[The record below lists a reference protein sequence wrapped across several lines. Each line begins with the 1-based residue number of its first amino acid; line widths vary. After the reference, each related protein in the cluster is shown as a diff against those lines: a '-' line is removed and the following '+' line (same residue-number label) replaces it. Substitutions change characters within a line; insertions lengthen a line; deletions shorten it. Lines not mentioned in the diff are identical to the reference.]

1 MLADQV
7 PLHRGEAVNDNELA
21 QLWAWYQEDQSPE
34 ALELLVA
41 HYEPLARYLARRALA
56 KAPPHQDKED
66 LISYAHHGLLDAIK
80 KFEPERGFKFE
91 TYASRRIT
99 GEIIDGLRKQD
110 PLSRPV
116 RKRVSA
122 LRDAQA
128 KHWDTWGRSP
138 TMEELAADIGES
150 VEAVRELLVHQQTL
164 TKELDQSV
172 AESHT
177 TEGDAEAEL
186 GEQELVTGLSA
197 RLAKLSERDRVFVVL
212 YYVERRSLR
221 DTGKALGVSDSR
233 CAQIRRDV
241 MLSLLHG

>member
-1 MLADQV
+1 MTD
-7 PLHRGEAVNDNELA
+7 EELT
-21 QLWAWYQEDQSPE
+21 QTWEWWQTTQDPQ
-34 ALELLVA
+34 ALEVLVA

-122 LRDAQA
+122 LRDAQVR
-128 KHWDTWGRSP
+128 HWDTWGRSP
-138 TMEELAADIGES
+138 TVEELAADIGES
-150 VEAVRELLVHQQTL
+150 VESVRELLVHQQTL

-186 GEQELVTGLSA
+186 AEEEMVVGLSD
-197 RLAKLSERDRVFVVL
+197 RLVRLSERDRVFVIL
-212 YYVERRSLR
+212 YYIERLSLR

-233 CAQIRRDV
+233 CAQIRRDI
-241 MLSLLHG
+241 MLSLLNG

>member
-1 MLADQV
+1 MT
-7 PLHRGEAVNDNELA
+7 EEELSRT
-21 QLWAWYQEDQSPE
+21 WDWYQEEQSPE

-66 LISYAHHGLLDAIK
+66 LISYAHHGLLDAIR

-122 LRDAQA
+122 LRDAQLR
-128 KHWDTWGRSP
+128 HWDTWGRSP
-138 TMEELAADIGES
+138 TVEELAADIGES

-164 TKELDQSV
+164 TKELDQTV
-172 AESHT
+172 AESQT
-177 TEGDAEAEL
+177 TEGEAEASL
-186 GEQELVTGLSA
+186 VEQEIVTGLAS
-197 RLAKLSERDRVFVVL
+197 RLTELSVRDRVFVVL
-212 YYVERRSLR
+212 YYIDRLSLR
-221 DTGKALGVSDSR
+221 DIGKELGVSDSR
-233 CAQIRRDV
+233 CAQIRRDI
-241 MLSLLHG
+241 MLTLLRG